1 MAWAVK
7 ERNGPVA
14 HGSAEHTWAEGRSGE
29 SDTFPFSFA
38 ATPYSKAATKECPCF
53 GHWQSPNR
61 CSTLHCY
68 LLITRVNYRNGRHF
82 RSSVG
87 IVQLFRMGVPGGCP
101 N

>member
-38 ATPYSKAATKECPCF
+38 ATP
-53 GHWQSPNR
+53 
-61 CSTLHCY
+61 
-68 LLITRVNYRNGRHF
+68 
-82 RSSVG
+82 SSSDNQRKSVVSG
-87 IVQLFRMGVPGGCP
+87 IGSR
-101 N
+101 